1 MFIIPNENFFETKV
15 FYDDIVF
22 RFSKVQTNR
31 FKKEKNP
38 PKFENLFYGPT
49 SRATVKT

>member
-1 MFIIPNENFFETKV
+1 MKMFFETKV
-15 FYDDIVF
+15 FFQDYDHIVF

>member
-1 MFIIPNENFFETKV
+1 MKMFFETKV
-15 FYDDIVF
+15 FFSRKRSY
-22 RFSKVQTNR
+22 RFSI
-31 FKKEKNP
+31 FKSSKRIVLKKKKNP